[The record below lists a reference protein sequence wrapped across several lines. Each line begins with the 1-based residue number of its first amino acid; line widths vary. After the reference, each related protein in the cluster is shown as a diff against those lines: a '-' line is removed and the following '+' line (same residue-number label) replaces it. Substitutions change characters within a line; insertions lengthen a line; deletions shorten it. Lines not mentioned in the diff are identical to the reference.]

1 MDRALLPAPA
11 GTPDDAS
18 VARLLGLL
26 ERALDGTG
34 PALAP
39 VRAPAGPADDAPR
52 GEVPHEVAV
61 VLRTSGSTGE
71 PRDVMLDAAALHASA
86 RATHARLGGAGRWVL
101 ALPTDH
107 VAGLQVLVRSLD
119 GGTVPVVVRPGRF
132 DPAVLAAAVARAAA
146 DGVPVHTSLVPT
158 QLHRV
163 VEAAG
168 AGLTGDL
175 APLLD
180 LTSVLVGGAGTPAPL
195 LERAHALGLP
205 VITTYGMTETAG
217 GCVYDGTPLDGV
229 SVRTE
234 PDGRVLLAGPVLAR
248 GVLGRPDLDALMFV
262 EHDGRRWL
270 RTTDLGQVT
279 HGVLRVLG
287 RADDVIVTGGVNV
300 APAAVEDV
308 LTGLPGVGAACVVG
322 VPDPEWG
329 RAVVAVVVTAGRTGT
344 AAPSLEEV
352 RDAVRRRLGPAAAPR
367 HLVLVDALPER
378 GPGKTDRA
386 GVARLAAERLAVG
399 PEG

>member
-1 MDRALLPAPA
+1 MSALEAA
-11 GTPDDAS
+11 
-18 VARLLGLL
+18 L
-26 ERALDGTG
+26 EGTG

-39 VRAPAGPADDAPR
+39 GRPRFEAEGDRAGDADGGATRAGHVT
-52 GEVPHEVAV
+52 VPGEVAV
-61 VLRTSGSTGE
+61 VLRTSGSTGD
-71 PRDVMLDAAALHASA
+71 PRDVMIDAAALHASA
-86 RATHARLGGAGRWVL
+86 RATHARLGGPGRWVL

-107 VAGLQVLVRSLD
+107 VAGVQVLVRSLD
-119 GGTVPVVVRPGRF
+119 AGRAPVVVRPGRF
-132 DPAVLAAAVARAAA
+132 DPAALASAVARAAA
-146 DGVPVHTSLVPT
+146 DGAPVHTALVPT

-168 AGLTGDL
+168 DALTGDL

-195 LERAHALGLP
+195 LDRAHALGLP

-248 GVLGRPDLDALMFV
+248 GVLGRPELDARLFV

-270 RTTDLGQVT
+270 RTTDVGEMT
-279 HGVLRVLG
+279 HGALRVLG

-308 LTGLPGVGAACVVG
+308 ITALAGVRGACVVG

-329 RAVVAVVVTAGRTGT
+329 RSVVAVVVPAG
-344 AAPSLEEV
+344 AAPSLDQV

-386 GVARLAAERLAVG
+386 GAARLAAHRLAVG
-399 PEG
+399 PEGLSAP